1 MDDAVLPE
9 ECLQILRIS
18 LQASSGLVDTLAN
31 TGGVPQSEHI
41 RKIVAAILWHRK
53 FILTYYA
60 WIFVTIAV
68 SSGFRF
74 YKRVVHRRKKRDQ
87 NGQGPIN
94 HGRVAASPSPS
105 CSSTLT
111 GTSTPFQKDDDL
123 HNGETTP
130 LLAQPYSA
138 SRTPPSPLNRLKSL
152 LMFQP
157 RPIPAVTSPS
167 NTLPNNAVSL
177 VVLFSLAVNLFY
189 LFYCIPLSL
198 PWIFILA
205 DRAGLLF
212 VVNLPIL
219 YFLAAKNN
227 QPTKYLT
234 GWSYE
239 GLNIFHR
246 RLGEWM
252 TCFAVIHMGG
262 MLAVWYTIL
271 HPRGLS
277 LPGFL
282 STKLVFLGLCAVI
295 SYYLIYI
302 TSTGWFRHL
311 YYEPFLVAHIVFQ
324 FAALIF
330 LFLHYPTARPYVCV
344 AFAIWAV
351 DRLLW
356 RVTLSSRRF
365 IATLEVAPDGHTVL
379 VHCDVPLRY
388 QKPPGLGIQTNIHHG
403 WHPGQHV
410 FLTVPSMGFKYRF
423 QAHPFTIASPAPPKI
438 TVAMKSWPL
447 QLTVRAIDGFS
458 LSLLRYARHH
468 QHCEIVLDGPYGST
482 SALAAAHSA
491 DRVCFVAGGSG
502 IAVTYPLSWAIRV
515 RNERSAD
522 AGLFLSTRTTYKNG
536 LKTMPSVVADSTL
549 WIPESKYTHFWVRQ
563 EEKHGKWI
571 CMVPQA
577 SAVKSGDDEEAEE
590 AGTDHLDANAL
601 DSTAQERRH
610 KTGASLVTRTF
621 DTRTAGLG
629 CGRPDMQSEIYSWV
643 TSVSSSAGA
652 AGKSCYSSAPSYSSS
667 STALGEGTPDV
678 SSSSSSA
685 SFSPSSPDLPALPRP
700 DLNSRDPKDCRFPLK
715 DRDRNSSGR
724 NRDGHRDKICIIVSG
739 PDGLVRDVRN
749 VAAELVRLG
758 GWDIDVWAEK
768 FGW

>member
-9 ECLQILRIS
+9 ECLQIFRLS
-18 LQASSGLVDTLAN
+18 LQPSSGLVDTLAN

-60 WIFVTIAV
+60 WILVTMAV

-74 YKRVVHRRKKRDQ
+74 YKRVVRRRKNRNR
-87 NGQGPIN
+87 NGQGLID
-94 HGRVAASPSPS
+94 HASVAASPSPS
-105 CSSTLT
+105 CSSTFT
-111 GTSTPFQKDDDL
+111 KTSTPSQRDDNL
-123 HNGETTP
+123 YNGERTA
-130 LLAQPYSA
+130 LLAQPDTA
-138 SRTPPSPLNRLKSL
+138 PRTRPSRLNRLKSL

-157 RPIPAVTSPS
+157 RPIAAVTSPS
-167 NTLPNNAVSL
+167 NTLPTNAVSL
-177 VVLFSLAVNLFY
+177 VVLFFLAVNLFY
-189 LFYCIPLSL
+189 LFYCVPLSL
-198 PWIFILA
+198 SWIFILA

-212 VVNLPIL
+212 VANLPIL
-219 YFLAAKNN
+219 YFLAAKNS

-271 HPRGLS
+271 RPRGSS

-282 STKLVFLGLCAVI
+282 STKLVFLGLCAVL
-295 SYYLIYI
+295 SYYLVYL

-311 YYEPFLVAHIVFQ
+311 CYETFLVAHIVFQ

-356 RVTLSSRRF
+356 RVTLSSSRF

-379 VHCDVPLRY
+379 VHCEVPLRY
-388 QKPPGLGIQTNIHHG
+388 QKPPGLGIRTNIHHG

-423 QAHPFTIASPAPPKI
+423 QAHPFTIASPAPPKT
-438 TVAMKSWPL
+438 TVAMESWPL

-482 SALAAAHSA
+482 SALAAALSA

-515 RNERSAD
+515 RNERNAD
-522 AGLFLSTRTTYKNG
+522 AGLFLSTRTTYTNG
-536 LKTMPSVVADSTL
+536 LKTMPSVVADSTP
-549 WIPESKYTHFWVRQ
+549 WVPGSKYAHFWVRQ
-563 EEKHGKWI
+563 EKKHGKWI
-571 CMVPQA
+571 CMVPRA
-577 SAVKSGDDEEAEE
+577 TVVESGDDEEAEE
-590 AGTDHLDANAL
+590 PLTDHPDANVLDAA
-601 DSTAQERRH
+601 AQERRH
-610 KTGASLVTRTF
+610 DAGANLVTRTF
-621 DTRTAGLG
+621 DTRTAGLER
-629 CGRPDMQSEIYSWV
+629 GRPDMQSEIYSWV

-652 AGKSCYSSAPSYSSS
+652 VGKSCYSSAPSSSSS
-667 STALGEGTPDV
+667 STAVGEGTPDA
-678 SSSSSSA
+678 SSSSS
-685 SFSPSSPDLPALPRP
+685 SPSSPDLPALPGP
-700 DLNSRDPKDCRFPLK
+700 DPNSRDPKDFSFPLK
-715 DRDRNSSGR
+715 DRDRNSSSR
-724 NRDGHRDKICIIVSG
+724 NRDRHRDKICIIVSG

-749 VAAELVRLG
+749 EAAELVRQG